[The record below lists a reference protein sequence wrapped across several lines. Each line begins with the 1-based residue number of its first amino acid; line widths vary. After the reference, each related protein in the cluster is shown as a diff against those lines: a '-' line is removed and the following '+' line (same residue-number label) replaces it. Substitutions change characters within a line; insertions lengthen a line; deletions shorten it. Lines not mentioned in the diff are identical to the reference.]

1 MSFSGRLVLGC
12 WWMCTIL
19 IVSIYT
25 ASLAALLTVRVQGK
39 MVDSV
44 DDLANSELTP
54 IILDGTSWHTV
65 FMVS

>member
-1 MSFSGRLVLGC
+1 
-12 WWMCTIL
+12 MCTIL